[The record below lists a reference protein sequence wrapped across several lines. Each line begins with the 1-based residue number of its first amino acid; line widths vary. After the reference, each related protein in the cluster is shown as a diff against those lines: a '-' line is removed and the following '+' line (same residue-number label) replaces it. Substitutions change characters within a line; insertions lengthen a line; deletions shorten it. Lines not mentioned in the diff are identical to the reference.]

1 VRKATFLTTLAFYD
15 TLTFIREV
23 TDEIRNEHAIMLSSV
38 QIFLKGTSFMTVTM
52 SIALLLLRLGVGL
65 TLAGHGV
72 QKLFGWFGGPGLK
85 RVKQGFEKQGFKPAW
100 PWVVLAIVGEVGGG
114 LSVALGFLTPLGA
127 AGIFG
132 AMAMA
137 TFKSHW
143 KNGFWLNKGGYEYS
157 LILMIASIT
166 IGLMGPG
173 NYSLDT
179 LFGIHLPQSLL
190 FCVLAVAA
198 LLVDAI
204 GILSSRKLS
213 ITTHENVSKVSEQ
226 RN

>member
-1 VRKATFLTTLAFYD
+1 
-15 TLTFIREV
+15 
-23 TDEIRNEHAIMLSSV
+23 
-38 QIFLKGTSFMTVTM
+38 MTVTM

-65 TLAGHGV
+65 TLMGHGV
-72 QKLFGWFGGPGLK
+72 QKLFGWFGGPGLE
-85 RVKQGFEKQGFKPAW
+85 RVKQGFEKQGFKPVW
-100 PWVVLAIVGEVGGG
+100 PWIVLAIVGEVGGG

-157 LILMIASIT
+157 LILMIASIS

-173 NYSLDT
+173 NYSLDAFF
-179 LFGIHLPQSLL
+179 LINLPQAML
-190 FCVLAVAA
+190 FCILAFAA
-198 LLVDAI
+198 LLIDAI
-204 GILSSRKLS
+204 GISISRKPS
-213 ITTHENVSKVSEQ
+213 ITTHENVSKVS
-226 RN
+226 

>member
-1 VRKATFLTTLAFYD
+1 
-15 TLTFIREV
+15 
-23 TDEIRNEHAIMLSSV
+23 
-38 QIFLKGTSFMTVTM
+38 MTVTM
-52 SIALLLLRLGVGL
+52 SIALLVLRLGIGL

-72 QKLFGWFGGPGLK
+72 QKLFGWFGGPGLN
-85 RVKQGFEKQGFKPAW
+85 RVKLGFEKQAFRPVW
-100 PWVVLAIVGEVGGG
+100 PWIILAIVGEVGGG

-157 LILMIASIT
+157 LMLMIISIA
-166 IGLMGPG
+166 IGLIGPG

-179 LFGIHLPQSLL
+179 LFGINLPQTLL
-190 FCVLAVAA
+190 FCALAVAA
-198 LLVDAI
+198 LLVVAV
-204 GILSSRKLS
+204 GIFSSRK
-213 ITTHENVSKVSEQ
+213 TPVPTQENVSKAS
-226 RN
+226 

>member
-1 VRKATFLTTLAFYD
+1 
-15 TLTFIREV
+15 
-23 TDEIRNEHAIMLSSV
+23 
-38 QIFLKGTSFMTVTM
+38 MTVIM
-52 SIALLLLRLGVGL
+52 SIALLLLRLGIGL

-72 QKLFGWFGGPGLK
+72 QKLFGWFGGPGLQ
-85 RVKQGFEKQGFKPAW
+85 RVKLGFEKQGFRPVW
-100 PWVVLAIVGEVGGG
+100 PWIILAIVGEVGGG

-157 LILMIASIT
+157 LMLLITSIV
-166 IGLMGPG
+166 IGLIGPG

-179 LFGIHLPQSLL
+179 LFGINLPQALL
-190 FCVLAVAA
+190 FCVLAIAA
-198 LLVDAI
+198 LLVVAV
-204 GILSSRKLS
+204 GIFSSRKTS
-213 ITTHENVSKVSEQ
+213 VPTQENVSKAS
-226 RN
+226 